1 MLGQKKED
9 FLFTYKNEAEKEKE
23 RERKEKIGRK
33 MRKKRE

>member
-1 MLGQKKED
+1 MLVQKKKD
-9 FLFTYKNEAEKEKE
+9 FLFTYKNEAEKRD